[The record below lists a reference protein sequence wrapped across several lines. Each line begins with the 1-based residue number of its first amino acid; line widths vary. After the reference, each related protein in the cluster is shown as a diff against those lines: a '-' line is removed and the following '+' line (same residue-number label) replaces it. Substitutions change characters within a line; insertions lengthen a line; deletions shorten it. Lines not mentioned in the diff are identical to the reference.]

1 MKLIKLRITPCL
13 TIAFLISAIAP
24 LSQTQ
29 STLANPVQ
37 IRQVLQ
43 TKICQGCNLS
53 RAKLSFV
60 NLRGADLR
68 NANLASAD
76 LKLADLREADLIGA
90 ILDKA
95 DLRGADLTGADLT
108 GAYTLETNFCGA
120 IMPNGEKST
129 QVCHI
134 PLPVNTK

>member
-1 MKLIKLRITPCL
+1 MKLRIKHCL
-13 TIAFLISAIAP
+13 TIAFLISAIAA
-24 LSQTQ
+24 LSQPK
-29 STLANPVQ
+29 STLANPIL

-43 TKICQGCNLS
+43 TKTCQGCNLS

-76 LKLADLREADLIGA
+76 LKLAELREADLIGA

-95 DLRGADLTGADLT
+95 DLRGANLTGADLT
-108 GAYTLETNFCGA
+108 GAYTLDTNFCGA
-120 IMPNGEKST
+120 IMPDGEKST
-129 QVCHI
+129 QGC
-134 PLPVNTK
+134 PK